1 MSDSPSDRSPPG
13 DDFDPDVEET
23 FESPYEVYADLRSRC
38 PVAHST
44 AYGGFWAL
52 TRYKDVVDAVTDTDT
67 FITSK
72 INVIPNMSLGERRP
86 PLGKDPPEHTPYRR
100 ALDRTLRAGRVK
112 QLEVP
117 LRAHAIREIDRMID
131 AGEADIS
138 SDLGTI
144 LPAWVAVEWL
154 NLEPEK
160 AQFLAKV
167 ARLYNIAWRAS
178 DKDAVKNT
186 SLQLYAIAENLVDDR
201 IRNPRDV
208 STDPAS
214 ALLKEETPDG
224 PIPRDY
230 VVATLRQALVV
241 GLMAPPPL
249 FGSIAV
255 HLSRDQELQDFLRS
269 DPSQIPAAVEE
280 FLRMYT
286 PYRGF
291 ARTTTR
297 PVTLHGRT
305 ILPDEPVTIVY
316 SSANRDEEVF
326 PQADQFI
333 LNRPNIRDHLAFGKG
348 AHSCAGMGLVRLEIR
363 MVLEELLSRTKRF
376 TLAGPIETTRLPEL
390 GPIVTPLAFEDAR

>member
-1 MSDSPSDRSPPG
+1 MSDSLSDRTPPG

-52 TRYKDVVDAVTDTDT
+52 TRYKDVVDAVTDTET

-154 NLEPEK
+154 NLDPEK

-201 IRNPRDV
+201 IRNPREV

-249 FGSIAV
+249 FGSMAV
-255 HLSRDQELQDFLRS
+255 HLCRDQELQDFLRS

-326 PQADQFI
+326 PRADQFI